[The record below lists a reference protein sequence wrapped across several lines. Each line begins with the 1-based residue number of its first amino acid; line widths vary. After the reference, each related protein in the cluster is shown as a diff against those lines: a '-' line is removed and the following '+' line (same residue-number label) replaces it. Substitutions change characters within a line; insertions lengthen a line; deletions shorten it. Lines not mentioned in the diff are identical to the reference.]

1 MWLHSLKNTFLKF
14 NTIIF
19 IVLIVI
25 ALAFCVISI
34 NQTLSQTTG
43 SDTAG
48 SEVDPN
54 QTSFNPSTKEKL
66 SNLKTSTTNQT
77 DIQLPK
83 GRINPFWDFTE

>member
-19 IVLIVI
+19 IALIVI
-25 ALAFCVISI
+25 ALALCIVSI
-34 NQTLSQTTG
+34 NQTLSQTAG
-43 SDTAG
+43 SDAAG

-54 QTSFNPSTKEKL
+54 QTSFKSSTKEKL
-66 SNLKTSTTNQT
+66 SALKTSTANQT
-77 DIQLPK
+77 DIQLPT